1 MKRVVKRARS
11 RSTAGFTLIEMLVAI
26 ALLAVVAVLSWRG
39 LDATIRSRN
48 GIVENLTQ
56 TREFGRYFLQLQ
68 YDALNVVA
76 PEEMFG
82 PPLRMRPNELVL
94 VRHLDV
100 GSTVTRLQIIRYQ
113 LVGNRLIRSASPP
126 LASISQLT
134 EALQHMDSFT
144 GVIASDH
151 VRSMGISVWLAPGGW
166 TDQQSTI
173 AAAYTRFLAAHG
185 IGTSTAQG
193 LPLPR
198 GLRLTVT
205 TLPPVKEYVRAIPL
219 GQ

>member
-1 MKRVVKRARS
+1 MKRRVRRTRS
-11 RSTAGFTLIEMLVAI
+11 RSAPGFTLIEMLVAI

-48 GIVENLTQ
+48 DIVENLNQ

-94 VRHLDV
+94 VRHLGV
-100 GSTVTRLQIIRYQ
+100 GSTSTHLQIIRYQ
-113 LVGNRLIRSASPP
+113 LVGHQLLRSASPP
-126 LASISQLT
+126 LASFSQLT
-134 EALQHMDSFT
+134 DALQHMDNFA
-144 GVIASDH
+144 GVIVSDH

-166 TDQQSTI
+166 TDQQATI
-173 AAAYTRFLAAHG
+173 ASAYTRFLAAHG

-205 TLPPVKEYVRAIPL
+205 TLPPVREYVRAIPL